1 MQLLAYNLG
10 VQCTTRTSKRIAFCQ
25 VREPLERAVGERG
38 GAEIR

>member
-1 MQLLAYNLG
+1 MQHLAYNLG

-25 VREPLERAVGERG
+25 VRELVERA